1 MCLQPW
7 NIFQNSIICWVNS
20 LIGRLLAKWVPE
32 ASFLIPEPEAHCS
45 LLTPTH
51 KEALKTETELTK
63 DQAVSLTFELEMA
76 SHFAKVSHIAVMLSL
91 SLRTVH
97 RRIEENGLFAEKE
110 SWTKHTAKQWANAL
124 SSKQWDMLGETKCV
138 LLCLNLK
145 IDLTGLVFRV
155 KSWKT
160 DSQKWFN
167 SQRNTRW

>member
-1 MCLQPW
+1 
-7 NIFQNSIICWVNS
+7 
-20 LIGRLLAKWVPE
+20 
-32 ASFLIPEPEAHCS
+32 
-45 LLTPTH
+45 
-51 KEALKTETELTK
+51 
-63 DQAVSLTFELEMA
+63 MA
-76 SHFAKVSHIAVMLSL
+76 SRFAKVSHIAVMLSV

-124 SSKQWDMLGETKCV
+124 SSEQWDMLGETKCVLLCLNLKISLRTVHRRIEENGLFAEKESWTKHTAKQWANALSSEQWDMLGETKCV